1 MKQFQLPLSD
11 EDRKRLRA
19 GETVLLSGTI
29 TTARDAAHSRLYEML
44 KSDQSLPIDLA
55 TCTIYYAGPSP
66 TPENSVIGSDGPTT
80 AGRMDAYMP
89 VFLDN
94 GLKVTIGKGKRS
106 PEVKAAMKAH
116 EAVYFTAVGGAGAY
130 YAGCVKKVTLIAFE
144 DLQSEAIRE
153 LEVVDFPV
161 IVAIDTLGTDLYER

>member
-1 MKQFQLPLSD
+1 MKQCNLPLSND
-11 EDRKRLRA
+11 DRKHLRA

-44 KSDQSLPIDLA
+44 KNNQPLPIDLT

-66 TPENSVIGSDGPTT
+66 TPENSVIGSVGPTT
-80 AGRMDAYMP
+80 AGRMDDYMP
-89 VFLDN
+89 ILLKM

-106 PEVKAAMKAH
+106 PEVKAAMKEH
-116 EAVYFTAVGGAGAY
+116 KAVYFTAVGGAGAY

-161 IVAIDTLGTDLYER
+161 IVAFDTLGTDLYDR

>member
-1 MKQFQLPLSD
+1 MKQFKLPLSD

-19 GETVLLSGTI
+19 GETVFLSGTI

-44 KSDQSLPIDLA
+44 KSDQPLPIDLA

-66 TPENSVIGSDGPTT
+66 TPENSVIGSVGPTT

-116 EAVYFTAVGGAGAY
+116 EAVYFTAVGGD
-130 YAGCVKKVTLIAFE
+130 GCVLC
-144 DLQSEAIRE
+144 
-153 LEVVDFPV
+153 
-161 IVAIDTLGTDLYER
+161 GMC

>member
-1 MKQFQLPLSD
+1 MKQFKLPLSD
-11 EDRKRLRA
+11 DDRKILRA

-29 TTARDAAHSRLYEML
+29 TTARDAAHSRLNDML
-44 KSDQSLPIDLA
+44 KSNQLLPIDLA
-55 TCTIYYAGPSP
+55 TSTIYYAGPSP
-66 TPENSVIGSDGPTT
+66 TPKNSVIGSVGPTT
-80 AGRMDAYMP
+80 AGRMDDYMP
-89 VFLDN
+89 VFLKM

-106 PEVKAAMKAH
+106 PEVKAAMKEH